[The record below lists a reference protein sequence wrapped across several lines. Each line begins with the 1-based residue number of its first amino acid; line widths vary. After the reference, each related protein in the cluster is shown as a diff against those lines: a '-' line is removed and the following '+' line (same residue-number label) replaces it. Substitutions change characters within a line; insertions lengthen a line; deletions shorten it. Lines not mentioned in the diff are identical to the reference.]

1 MKTENEK
8 EPGGRTKYLLI
19 ILPLLITAFL
29 TFAGNQMLKTYESKM
44 TAAQL
49 ISSREQAESSLRA
62 SMFSALIGPIVG
74 KDVDPDNITPEHEVL
89 LAELLTLNLSENFE
103 FKPLLR
109 HIDST
114 ISDLIEENERSGN
127 KERKKKLERE
137 QRYLLSIASKIRD
150 RQIAMISNGKNG
162 NEKMCLERLYFTEP
176 HDNILSDYEKR
187 RKNAHFAVTSY
198 SSVSADIQQLGI
210 NLGIGQE
217 ICLFSPDHKVALTI
231 SIKPYWDKGSF
242 WVYVNAVTNPNHI
255 AQNTHFA
262 SQLKYTSCTT
272 ATKISRETVFDATF
286 MVTPFDFPL
295 TDNTLLA
302 DGNRFAI
309 TIEKVSD
316 NPEWV
321 GKPRN
326 VVFKVIWF
334 PKSYFS
340 PRERPINYEDIRKK
354 LGFKTA
360 E

>member
-1 MKTENEK
+1 MKSELGK
-8 EPGGRTKYLLI
+8 GPGGRTNYLPI
-19 ILPLLITAFL
+19 ILPILITGFL
-29 TFAGNQMLKTYESKM
+29 TFAGNQMLKSYESKM

-49 ISSREQAESSLRA
+49 ISNREQAESSLRA
-62 SMFSALIGPIVG
+62 NMFSTLIGPIVG
-74 KDVDPDNITPEHEVL
+74 KDADPDKITPEHEVL
-89 LAELLTLNLSENFE
+89 LAELLTLNFSENFE

-114 ISDLIEENERSGN
+114 ISDLIEENIKSGN
-127 KERKKKLERE
+127 KERNKKLERE
-137 QRYLLSIASKIRD
+137 QRYLLSIANKVRD

-162 NEKMCLERLYFTEP
+162 NEKICLERLYFTEP
-176 HDNILSDYEKR
+176 NDISLSNYEKR
-187 RKNAHFAVTSY
+187 RNNFYFAFTSY

-210 NLGIGQE
+210 GQD
-217 ICLFSPDHKVALTI
+217 ICLFSPDHKVVLTI
-231 SIKPYWDKGSF
+231 SIKKPYWEKRSF
-242 WVYVNAVTNPNHI
+242 LVYVNAVTNHI
-255 AQNTHFA
+255 AQSTGGADSA
-262 SQLKYTSCTT
+262 SQLIYTSCST
-272 ATKISRETVFDATF
+272 ATKASRETVFDATF

-309 TIEKVSD
+309 TIESVSA
-316 NPEWV
+316 NAKWV

-340 PRERPINYEDIRKK
+340 PRERPIDYVDIRKK